1 MSKEHQFKPGQPP
14 PPGSGRP
21 AGSRNKLTTMLLNAL
36 VADFQQFG
44 SAAVKIMRVERPAEY
59 IKVIASL
66 VPKELLIQES
76 ALGDMSDDE
85 LVENLAAIRKLRARA
100 AAVLVEQIEQK
111 QPDETTTKH

>member
-21 AGSRNKLTTMLLNAL
+21 AGSRNRLTTMLLNAL
-36 VADFQQFG
+36 VADWEQFG
-44 SAAVKIMRVERPAEY
+44 PGAIKIMRVERPAEY
-59 IKVIASL
+59 CKLVASL

-85 LVENLAAIRKLRARA
+85 LVENLAVIRRLRARA